1 MVSQGKNHTH
11 RRKPLGKRIK
21 KSVIRKIAA
30 MAERVDFVRLL
41 RRISESD
48 AGQPWLDRF
57 SDIPNDWPNQEGL
70 DALAVKLTM
79 EQLAEEG
86 TPADQKEIEQL
97 VSEVTHGYDRNL
109 HVLGSASVT
118 TLMNGLYDQ
127 TDPTRPFVSP
137 DGRDLAHL
145 EELKEFRKQG
155 LGVVYLV
162 NHSSH
167 LDEFLVDVVAMH
179 FGLGLPLFA
188 AGQNMMAIESLA
200 KVLRLGSYIVQRR
213 GASRPALSALFNF
226 CRAVSEVG
234 NQQAIF
240 LEAWHGGARSRD
252 GSLRYPR
259 RLVTLRGAIAT
270 DKDVVVQPVAV
281 SYSIV
286 PEDLSLAARKG
297 ARCWVRGLGFWR
309 TLARI
314 PIHPRSWVWRSAQ
327 NLYGRA
333 IVTMPKPVLLS
344 QLKERHDADFGGL
357 VLDEYVALYA
367 IREIARTKKVMA
379 SQLVARGLMRA
390 RRQALDSPSGDA
402 KPDLAAA
409 VEYEKKLLFEY
420 HQSTF
425 GQDPDLEDFIRNHP
439 MEEVVSD
446 GLKTLKKR
454 GVLQRWTRDEH
465 GLPGVKNEAGLAFY
479 ATHGDRRIYSP
490 TADQNIVVVGAN
502 DWGFALTSLVG
513 NRMLEEKRYLNA
525 SLTLYDSRPEVA
537 QEMGITRHPV
547 GRFEEY
553 RLPKNAFVTSDPT
566 SAFRKA
572 SEVILASAP
581 RDVPAKARFM
591 LEHAEQ
597 KLRVIVVTCGFEP
610 ESRRL
615 PTQIIYDIA
624 RELGRTDVEV
634 YSMVGPV
641 REEDLVDG
649 LEATGILGGPIA
661 GGKELADLF
670 SQPPLGVVQSD
681 DPLGIQAAAI
691 LARVYAMWA
700 NIKMRKGELEGS
712 ARVGHFS
719 AQAGGEAAKLV
730 VTLGGKAE
738 SMSVGSPAWTAI
750 YAAEGLAGSLRDYA
764 RKVVSAAK
772 KSGDLAK
779 AAEKVVRQMADQ
791 GIKLQTYYDLDAAK
805 RIAQRA
811 GLDLPL
817 LSEAHAALWGKAETN
832 Q

>member
-1 MVSQGKNHTH
+1 MASQGNHQT
-11 RRKPLGKRIK
+11 RRKSMGKRIK
-21 KSVIRKIAA
+21 KSVMRKVAA
-30 MAERVDFVRLL
+30 FAERIDFVAFL
-41 RRISESD
+41 RRITQSE
-48 AGQPWLDRF
+48 AGKPWMERF
-57 SDIPNDWPNQEGL
+57 RDIPNDWPNHEEL
-70 DALAVKLTM
+70 DALTVKLTM

-86 TPADQKEIEQL
+86 IPADQKEIEAL
-97 VSEVTHGYDRNL
+97 VAEVTHAYDHEL
-109 HVLGSASVT
+109 HKLGSASMT
-118 TLMNGLYDQ
+118 TLMNGLFDQ
-127 TDPTRPFVSP
+127 ADPTRPFVSA

-145 EELKEFRKQG
+145 DELKEYRKQG
-155 LGVVYLV
+155 IGVVYLV

-167 LDEFLVDVVAMH
+167 LDEFLGAVLAMNV
-179 FGLGLPLFA
+179 GLGLPLFA
-188 AGQNMMAIESLA
+188 AGQNMMAIKSLEII
-200 KVLRLGSYIVQRR
+200 LRIGSYIVLRR
-213 GASRPALSALFNF
+213 GASRQALSTLYNF
-226 CRAVSEVG
+226 CRAVSEIG

-259 RLVTLRGAIAT
+259 RLVTLRGALAAE
-270 DKDVVVQPVAV
+270 KDVVVQPVAV
-281 SYSIV
+281 SYSAV

-314 PIHPRSWVWRSAQ
+314 PIHPRSWIWRSAQ

-333 IVTMPKPVLLS
+333 IVTMPGPVLLS
-344 QLKERHDADFGGL
+344 QLKESHAADPGGL
-357 VLDEYVALYA
+357 AMDEYVALYA

-390 RRQALDSPSGDA
+390 RRQATDA
-402 KPDLAAA
+402 PDGEAKSDLAMA

-420 HQSTF
+420 HHNTF
-425 GQDPDLEDFIRNHP
+425 DQDPDLEDFIRDHP
-439 MEEVVSD
+439 MQEVVAD

-454 GVLQRWTRDEH
+454 GVLKRFGSDDH
-465 GLPGVKNEAGLAFY
+465 GLPAVQNEAGLAFY

-513 NRMLEEKRYLNA
+513 NRMLEEKKYLNA
-525 SLTLYDSRPEVA
+525 SLTLYDSRPEIA

-553 RLPKNAFVTSDPT
+553 RLPKNAFVTSDPP

-615 PTQIIYDIA
+615 PSQIIYDLA
-624 RELGRTDVEV
+624 KELGRSDVEV
-634 YSMVGPV
+634 YSLVGPV

-649 LEATGILGGPIA
+649 MEATGILGGPA
-661 GGKELADLF
+661 SGREELSDLF

-691 LARVYAMWA
+691 LARVYAMWG
-700 NIKMRKGELEGS
+700 NIKRRQGNMEGS
-712 ARVGHFS
+712 ARLGHYS
-719 AQAGGEAAKLV
+719 AQAGAEAAKLV
-730 VTLGGKAE
+730 QALGGKAE
-738 SMSVGSPAWTAI
+738 SMTAGSAAWTAI
-750 YAAEGLAGSLRDYA
+750 YTAEGLAGPLREYA
-764 RKVVSAAK
+764 RKVVNAAK
-772 KSGDLAK
+772 KSGDMAK
-779 AAEKVVRQMADQ
+779 AAEKVVRQIADQ
-791 GIKLQTYYDLDAAK
+791 GIKLQTYYDLDAAWH
-805 RIAQRA
+805 IARKA
-811 GLDLPL
+811 GLDLPI
-817 LSEAHAALWGKAETN
+817 LSEAHDALWGEAE
-832 Q
+832 QAS

>member
-1 MVSQGKNHTH
+1 MVAQANQAK

-21 KSVIRKIAA
+21 KSMMRKVAA
-30 MAERVDFVRLL
+30 FAERVDFVALVK
-41 RRISESD
+41 RIAESES
-48 AGQPWLDRF
+48 GQPWLDRF
-57 SDIPNDWPNQEGL
+57 SDIPSDWPNHEEL

-79 EQLAEEG
+79 DQLEAEG
-86 TPADQKEIEQL
+86 VPAQQKDIEAL
-97 VSEVTHGYDRNL
+97 VAEVTHAYDRDL
-109 HVLGSASVT
+109 HVWGAAAVT

-127 TDPTRPFVSP
+127 ADPTRSFVSA
-137 DGRDLAHL
+137 DGRDLAYL
-145 EELKEFRKQG
+145 DELKDYRKQG

-167 LDEFLVDVVAMH
+167 LDEFLADVLCMH
-179 FGLGLPLFA
+179 SGLGLPLFA
-188 AGQNMMAIESLA
+188 AGQNMMAIKSLE
-200 KVLRLGSYIVQRR
+200 KVLRIGSYVVQRR
-213 GASRPALSALFNF
+213 GASRPALSALYNF

-259 RLVTLRGAIAT
+259 RLVTLRGALAT
-270 DKDVVVQPVAV
+270 EKDVVIQPVAV

-309 TLARI
+309 SLARI
-314 PIHPRSWVWRSAQ
+314 PIHPRSWLWRSAQ

-333 IVTMPKPVLLS
+333 VVTMPKPVLLS
-344 QLKERHDADFGGL
+344 QLKERHSADPGGL
-357 VLDEYVALYA
+357 ALDEYVALYA

-390 RRQALDSPSGDA
+390 RRQAMDAPSGKT
-402 KPDLAAA
+402 KPDLAEA

-425 GQDPDLEDFIRNHP
+425 GQDPDLEDFIRDHP
-439 MEEVVSD
+439 TQEVLAD

-465 GLPGVKNEAGLAFY
+465 GLPTIKSEAGLAFY

-513 NRMLEEKRYLNA
+513 NRMLEEKKYLNA

-572 SEVILASAP
+572 SEVILACAP
-581 RDVPAKARFM
+581 RDVPAKARYM

-597 KLRVIVVTCGFEP
+597 KLRVIVVTCGLEP

-615 PTQIIYDIA
+615 PSQIIYDTA
-624 RELGRTDVEV
+624 RELGRRDVEV

-641 REEDLVDG
+641 REEDLVEG
-649 LEATGILGGPIA
+649 KEATGILGGPAA
-661 GGKELADLF
+661 GRAELGDLF
-670 SQPPLGVVQSD
+670 TQPPLGVVHSD
-681 DPLGIQAAAI
+681 DPIGIQAAAI

-700 NIKMRKGELEGS
+700 NIKMRRGELDGS

-719 AQAGGEAAKLV
+719 ARAAAEAAELV
-730 VTLGGKAE
+730 KALGGRAE
-738 SMSVGSPAWTAI
+738 SMSAGSAAWTAI

-779 AAEKVVRQMADQ
+779 AADKVVRQLADQ
-791 GIKLQTYYDLDAAK
+791 GIKLQTYYDLDAAMQLARK
-805 RIAQRA
+805 A
-811 GLDLPL
+811 GLDMPVLQ
-817 LSEAHAALWGKAETN
+817 EAHAALWGDTEKD
-832 Q
+832 

>member
-1 MVSQGKNHTH
+1 MALQGNHQTR
-11 RRKPLGKRIK
+11 RRKSMGRRIK
-21 KSVIRKIAA
+21 KFVMRKVAA
-30 MAERVDFVRLL
+30 FAERVDFVGLL
-41 RRISESD
+41 RRISESE
-48 AGQPWLDRF
+48 AGRPWLDRF
-57 SDIPNDWPNQEGL
+57 SDIPNDWPNHEEL
-70 DALAVKLTM
+70 DALTVKLTM
-79 EQLAEEG
+79 EQLEEEG
-86 TPADQKEIEQL
+86 VPADQKEIEEL
-97 VSEVTHGYDRNL
+97 VAEVTHAYD
-109 HVLGSASVT
+109 HEIHILGSASLT
-118 TLMNGLYDQ
+118 TLMNGLFDQ
-127 TDPTRPFVSP
+127 ADPTRPFVSA

-145 EELKEFRKQG
+145 DELKEYRKQG

-167 LDEFLVDVVAMH
+167 LDEFLGAVLAMNV
-179 FGLGLPLFA
+179 GLGLPLYA
-188 AGQNMMAIESLA
+188 AGQNMMAIKSLE
-200 KVLRLGSYIVQRR
+200 KILRIASYIVLRR
-213 GASRPALSALFNF
+213 GASRQALSALYNF
-226 CRAVSEVG
+226 CRAVSEIG

-240 LEAWHGGARSRD
+240 LEAWSGGARSRD

-259 RLVTLRGAIAT
+259 RLVTLRGALAT
-270 DKDVVVQPVAV
+270 EKDVVVQPVAV
-281 SYSIV
+281 SYSAV

-309 TLARI
+309 TLGRI

-344 QLKERHDADFGGL
+344 QLKENHAADPGGL
-357 VLDEYVALYA
+357 AMDEYVALYA

-379 SQLVARGLMRA
+379 SQLVARGLTRA
-390 RRQALDSPSGDA
+390 RRQAADAPSGEA
-402 KPDLAAA
+402 KPDLPAA
-409 VEYEKKLLFEY
+409 VEYEQKLLFEY

-425 GQDPDLEDFIRNHP
+425 DQDPDLEDFIRDHT
-439 MEEVVSD
+439 MQEVVAD
-446 GLKTLKKR
+446 GLRTLRKR
-454 GVLQRWTRDEH
+454 GVVQRWSRDDH
-465 GLPGVKNEAGLAFY
+465 GLPAVKNEAGLAFY

-513 NRMLEEKRYLNA
+513 NRMLEEKKYLNA
-525 SLTLYDSRPEVA
+525 SLTLYDSRPEIA

-547 GRFEEY
+547 GRFEDH

-610 ESRRL
+610 ESQRL
-615 PTQIIYDIA
+615 PSQIVYDLA
-624 RELGRTDVEV
+624 RELGRSDVEV

-641 REEDLVDG
+641 REEDLVESR
-649 LEATGILGGPIA
+649 EAMGILGGPSLGCA
-661 GGKELADLF
+661 ELADLF

-691 LARVYAMWA
+691 LARVYAMWG
-700 NIKMRKGELEGS
+700 NIKMRRGELEGS
-712 ARVGHFS
+712 ARVGHYS
-719 AQAGGEAAKLV
+719 AQAGAEAAKLV
-730 VTLGGKAE
+730 KTLGGKAE
-738 SMSVGSPAWTAI
+738 SMNAGSAAWTAI
-750 YAAEGLAGSLRDYA
+750 YTAEGLTGSLRDYA

-772 KSGDLAK
+772 KSGDMAK
-779 AAEKVVRQMADQ
+779 AAEKVVRQLADQ
-791 GIKLQTYYDLDAAK
+791 GIKLQTYYDLDAAR
-805 RIAQRA
+805 RIAQKA

-817 LSEAHAALWGKAETN
+817 LREAHNALWGEAEQTS
-832 Q
+832 

>member
-1 MVSQGKNHTH
+1 MASQGNQQNR
-11 RRKPLGKRIK
+11 RRKSMGRSIKR
-21 KSVIRKIAA
+21 SMMRKVAA
-30 MAERVDFVRLL
+30 FAERIDFVALL
-41 RRISESD
+41 RRIAESE
-48 AGQPWLDRF
+48 AGRPWLDRF
-57 SDIPNDWPNQEGL
+57 SDIPNAWPNHEEL
-70 DALAVKLTM
+70 DALAVKLAM
-79 EQLAEEG
+79 EQLASEG
-86 TPADQKEIEQL
+86 VAADQKEIQGL
-97 VSEVTHGYDRNL
+97 VAQVTHAYDRDL
-109 HVLGSASVT
+109 HVLGSAAVT
-118 TLMNGLYDQ
+118 TIMNGLYDQ
-127 TDPTRPFVSP
+127 ADSTRPFIST

-145 EELKEFRKQG
+145 DELKKYREDG

-167 LDEFLVDVVAMH
+167 LDEFLVDVVCMH
-179 FGLGLPLFA
+179 FGLGFPLFA
-188 AGQNMMAIESLA
+188 AGQNMMAIKSLE
-200 KVLRLGSYIVQRR
+200 KVLRIGSYIVQRR
-213 GASRPALSALFNF
+213 GASRQALAALFNF
-226 CRAVSEVG
+226 CRAVSETG
-234 NQQAIF
+234 NPQAIF

-259 RLVTLRGAIAT
+259 RLVTLRGALAT
-270 DKDVVVQPVAV
+270 EKDVVVQPVAV
-281 SYSIV
+281 SYSVV

-344 QLKERHDADFGGL
+344 QLKERHAADPGGQA
-357 VLDEYVALYA
+357 LDEYAALYA

-390 RRQALDSPSGDA
+390 RRRATDA
-402 KPDLAAA
+402 PAGKTKPDLAAA
-409 VEYEKKLLFEY
+409 VEYENKLLFEY
-420 HQSTF
+420 HQSAF
-425 GQDPDLEDFIRNHP
+425 GQDPDLEDFIRNHT
-439 MEEVVSD
+439 MQEVVAD

-465 GLPGVKNEAGLAFY
+465 GLPAVKNEAGLAFY

-513 NRMLEEKRYLNA
+513 NRMLEEKKYLNA

-537 QEMGITRHPV
+537 QEMGITRHPP
-547 GRFEEY
+547 GRFEEH

-591 LEHAEQ
+591 LKYAEQ
-597 KLRVIVVTCGFEP
+597 KLRVVVVTCGFEP

-615 PTQIIYDIA
+615 PSQIIYDLA
-624 RELGRTDVEV
+624 REMGRSDVEV

-641 REEDLVDG
+641 REEDLVQG
-649 LEATGILGGPIA
+649 REATGVLGGPAA
-661 GGKELADLF
+661 GREELADLF

-691 LARVYAMWA
+691 LARVYAMWG
-700 NIKMRKGELEGS
+700 NIKMRRGELEGS
-712 ARVGHFS
+712 GKVGHYS
-719 AQAGGEAAKLV
+719 ARAAAEAAKLV
-730 VTLGGKAE
+730 QALGGKAE
-738 SMSVGSPAWTAI
+738 SMNAGSAAWTAI

-772 KSGDLAK
+772 KSGNLAK
-779 AAEKVVRQMADQ
+779 AADKVVRQLADQ
-791 GIKLQTYYDLDAAK
+791 GIKLQTYYDLDSAR
-805 RIAQRA
+805 RIALKA

-817 LSEAHAALWGKAETN
+817 LGEAHAALWGEAEAAS
-832 Q
+832 